1 MKDSTRHTLVG
12 LTAIAGIAAFAAL
25 VFVFGEMPRWLNDTY
40 TLTIEL
46 DTAEGIAD
54 GSRVRF
60 VGVDVGA
67 IESVALK
74 DNPAEGV
81 RLLARIDGKY
91 DIPAGS
97 TVGTAGS
104 LLGGTSAVLIT
115 PGESATVALP
125 RDGSGKLTGT
135 ATSLTTQIASMAGSL
150 GGDLKTQL
158 KKFGVMSDK
167 IGRLA
172 DEFTVVG
179 ENLNLALKQTSP
191 DAVDSGN
198 ADANLISVLARAD
211 ARLAELKTTLAGINE
226 IVGDEQLIADLKA
239 TVANA
244 KDASAGAKLLV
255 DDGRDLAA
263 DAKATVNDVRGKVD
277 QLTRRYIAVADDLSK
292 SLARIDGL
300 LATTQ
305 EGKGTLGKLFK
316 DPALYDSFTD
326 AANRLDD
333 SLKEFKLLI
342 EKWKAEGL
350 PIQL

>member
-1 MKDSTRHTLVG
+1 MKESTRHTLVG
-12 LTAIAGIAAFAAL
+12 LTAIAGLAAFAVL
-25 VFVFGEMPRWLNDTY
+25 IFVFGEMPKWLNDTY
-40 TLTIEL
+40 AITIEL

-60 VGVDVGA
+60 VGVDIGA

-81 RLLARIDGKY
+81 RLVARIDGKY
-91 DIPAGS
+91 DIPRGS

-115 PGESATVALP
+115 PGKETAALP
-125 RDGSGKLTGT
+125 RDGTGKLTGT
-135 ATSLTTQIASMAGSL
+135 ATSLTTQLASMAGSL

-158 KKFGVMSDK
+158 DNFGEMSKK

-172 DEFTVVG
+172 DEFTEVG

-191 DAVDSGN
+191 DAVDAGD

-211 ARLAELKTTLAGINE
+211 ARLAELKTTLASINA

-244 KDASAGAKLLV
+244 KDASAGAKTLI

-263 DAKATVNDVRGKVD
+263 DAKATVNDVRSKVD

-292 SLARIDGL
+292 SLARIDDL

-305 EGKGTLGKLFK
+305 DGKGTLGKLFK

-342 EKWKAEGL
+342 KKWKAEGL
-350 PIQL
+350 PIQF